1 MKRWSRSHLCNNR
14 LSSAL
19 HPVDSSGLLVCAEV
33 SRERDDLHVGE
44 DVLRTILIDILAVKD
59 WFKDHDSLMFQL
71 QLTNIR
77 LMANSVALLNMF
89 IPMASPE
96 RATNLIGAI
105 S

>member
-1 MKRWSRSHLCNNR
+1 MI
-14 LSSAL
+14 
-19 HPVDSSGLLVCAEV
+19 E
-33 SRERDDLHVGE
+33 
-44 DVLRTILIDILAVKD
+44 IIAVKD

-96 RATNLIGAI
+96 RATNLVEAI
-105 S
+105 VSYTKLCLQNRCLTFAMHLEIVSEDEYGHHIFRRHEIVT